1 MDGGPDP
8 ELFRRLVERSVYV
21 YIVVDVDSRLRY
33 VSPSC
38 RELFGYDPD
47 QMIGTLALDLV
58 RAEDQQSVAG
68 AMVDLLGHPGEG
80 VPIVAGIVHQDGS
93 TVFVEMGANAELDNP
108 VVAGIMVRIRPYND
122 QRLLDDYL
130 EVLAMSV
137 PLEQTLQPL
146 IESIRAQHIGCE
158 VAVAYDWD
166 GSRFRS
172 SVDTGL
178 PAALSGRADPSGA
191 VDLPWITA
199 LRSGRPTVAA
209 TTADLDP
216 TIVAPT
222 AAAGLA
228 ACWAYP
234 VPVPPDGTRLACL
247 IVWRPTPGG
256 PMLGHEAALERS
268 VRLAALG
275 FERRHSEALLRHAA
289 LHDTLTGIPNRSHFF
304 QALDRMLAQPGSARS
319 AVLFGDLDG
328 FKDINDTHGHGIGD
342 EVLAI
347 VAKRLQANIRPGDLA
362 ARVGGDEFAMLC
374 GNLASDDQAIG
385 VADRLIAA
393 VGQPITVGAV
403 SVTVGLS
410 IGVAFH
416 DPAGQDQPSLID
428 AADHALYQA
437 KQAGKNRWIVAT
449 PAKVRSTRIWSE
461 RPL

>member
-1 MDGGPDP
+1 VDGHPDP
-8 ELFRRLVERSVYV
+8 ELFQRIVERSVYV
-21 YIVVDVDSRLRY
+21 YLVVDVASRIRY

-38 RELFGYDPD
+38 LELFGYDID
-47 QMIGTLALDLV
+47 KLVGTLALDLV
-58 RAEDQQSVAG
+58 RPEDQEAVAG
-68 AMVDLLGHPGEG
+68 ALADLLGHPGEG

-93 TVFVEMGANAELDNP
+93 TVFIEMGANAELDNP

-146 IESIRAQHIGCE
+146 IESIRAQHIGCD

-166 GSRFRS
+166 GSQFRS
-172 SVDTGL
+172 AVDTGL
-178 PAALSGRADPSGA
+178 PAALTGRSDPSGA
-191 VDLPWITA
+191 GHLPWIEA
-199 LRSGRPTVAA
+199 LRSGQPALVA

-216 TIVAPT
+216 TILAIT
-222 AAAGLA
+222 EAAGLA

-247 IVWRPTPGG
+247 IVWRPTPGP
-256 PMLGHEAALERS
+256 PMLGHKAALDRS

-275 FERRHSEALLRHAA
+275 FERRHGEDLLRHAA

-304 QALDRMLAQPGSARS
+304 QALDRMLALPGVARS

-347 VAKRLQANIRPGDLA
+347 VAKRLQANIRPGDMA
-362 ARVGGDEFAMLC
+362 ARVGGDEFAVLC
-374 GNLASDDQAIG
+374 GNLASDGQAIG
-385 VADRLIAA
+385 VADRLIEA
-393 VGQPITVGAV
+393 VGQPITVGAITV
-403 SVTVGLS
+403 SVGLS
-410 IGVAFH
+410 IGLAFH
-416 DPAGQDQPSLID
+416 DPTRQSELALID

-437 KQAGKNRWIVAT
+437 KQAGKNHWVVAAPT
-449 PAKVRSTRIWSE
+449 
-461 RPL
+461 